1 MLTVSGNVF
10 VLQDDRH
17 QREEDRQTYD
27 FFFSNN
33 VGKKRLNDYLFLEFD
48 RRIIYML
55 VPFLKIPF
63 ATCAYFI
70 KPLKPIV
77 RAADTFRFII
87 QQISR
92 SNVNVFG
99 RTGEKM
105 QKNVLKK

>member
-1 MLTVSGNVF
+1 MFCRMT
-10 VLQDDRH
+10 DI
-17 QREEDRQTYD
+17 RERKTDKLPI
-27 FFFSNN
+27 FFSNN
-33 VGKKRLNDYLFLEFD
+33 VGKKRRLNDYLFLEFD

-105 QKNVLKK
+105 QKKLQK

>member
-33 VGKKRLNDYLFLEFD
+33 VGKKRRLNDYLFLVFD

-105 QKNVLKK
+105 QKKIK